1 MAKNPNL
8 NKMKGGGG
16 EGGGK
21 KLVNIFDKLTKNLNL
36 IFFFFFFGGG
46 GGAAGR
52 RIFDNESKSVKTK
65 GKFSAA
71 VWGLGKGK

>member
-1 MAKNPNL
+1 MFLAKNPNL

-36 IFFFFFFGGG
+36 IFFFFFLGGG
-46 GGAAGR
+46 GGGSWEEN
-52 RIFDNESKSVKTK
+52 F
-65 GKFSAA
+65 
-71 VWGLGKGK
+71 